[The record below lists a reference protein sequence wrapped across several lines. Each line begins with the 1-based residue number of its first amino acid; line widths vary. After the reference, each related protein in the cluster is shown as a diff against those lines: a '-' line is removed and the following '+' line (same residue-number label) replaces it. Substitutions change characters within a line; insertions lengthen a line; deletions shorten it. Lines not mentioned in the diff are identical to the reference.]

1 MRVSGWLFFY
11 WLSEI
16 RIRKDYLLKSKNMI
30 NKKIDYGDEPTSIN
44 LKKDK
49 VQKVVIECSM
59 CTVLFRVKCKI
70 ECK

>member
-1 MRVSGWLFFY
+1 
-11 WLSEI
+11 
-16 RIRKDYLLKSKNMI
+16 MI
-30 NKKIDYGDEPTSIN
+30 NKKINCEDEPTNIN

-59 CTVLFRVKCKI
+59 CTVLFRVKCKT